1 MTLDEFL
8 RDLDLD
14 KLRKSLLNPDTMN
27 STNYNE
33 EDAVNA
39 VARQKRAKGGSVSVM
54 NAALPSNLLEERK
67 KASI

>member
-1 MTLDEFL
+1 LEEFL

-14 KLRKSLLNPDTMN
+14 KLKKSLLNPDTMN

-39 VARQKRAKGGSVSVM
+39 VAR
-54 NAALPSNLLEERK
+54 
-67 KASI
+67 